1 MGPQLP
7 TPGYELP
14 LKFAFQRALLTPQ
27 SSSLWHP
34 SLAAQG
40 GSGFRNGI
48 VHGVPF
54 WEEVQLPP
62 GCHFSYFLFHSKI
75 FKQPDRPTPSSL
87 PGGTIW
93 GSWSLSVWKDFPS
106 MPDAR

>member
-1 MGPQLP
+1 MCPQLP

-27 SSSLWHP
+27 SSLWDP

-40 GSGFRNGI
+40 DSGFKNGI

-54 WEEVQLPP
+54 LGKHSCFVDVI
-62 GCHFSYFLFHSKI
+62 SAIFLLYSKI
-75 FKQPDRPTPSSL
+75 SKQPDGPTPSSISGRTL
-87 PGGTIW
+87 GKLESVCMEGF
-93 GSWSLSVWKDFPS
+93 SLHV
-106 MPDAR
+106 